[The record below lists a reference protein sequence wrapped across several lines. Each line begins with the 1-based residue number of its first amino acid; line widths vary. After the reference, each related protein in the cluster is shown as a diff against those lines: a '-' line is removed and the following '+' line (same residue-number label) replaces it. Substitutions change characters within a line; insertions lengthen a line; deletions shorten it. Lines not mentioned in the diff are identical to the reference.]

1 MLFSKK
7 YGCGKC
13 GLHFKDRDD
22 LLKHVREVHDGKSTY
37 LCITCDESFDS
48 EPAFKLHMAR
58 DHRI

>member
-13 GLHFKDRDD
+13 GLHFKDRDI
-22 LLKHVREVHDGKSTY
+22 LKHVPEVHDGKSTY

-48 EPAFKLHMAR
+48 EPAFS
-58 DHRI
+58 

>member
-13 GLHFKDRDD
+13 GSHFKDRDD
-22 LLKHVREVHDGKSTY
+22 LLKHVREAHDGESTY

-48 EPAFKLHMAR
+48 ESAFRLHMAR